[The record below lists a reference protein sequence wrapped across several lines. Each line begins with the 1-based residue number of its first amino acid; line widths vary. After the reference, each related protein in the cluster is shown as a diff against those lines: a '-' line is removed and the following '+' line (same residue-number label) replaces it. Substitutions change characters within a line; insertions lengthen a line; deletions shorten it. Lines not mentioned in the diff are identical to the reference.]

1 MQTDFNGKLLLK
13 PRIENRIQEIHIVR
27 NEKQEPRT
35 MACGS
40 TGSYN
45 FQIRANIVILMQV
58 DQYFLT

>member
-1 MQTDFNGKLLLK
+1 MIRSDNIDMQTDFNGKLLLK
-13 PRIENRIQEIHIVR
+13 PKIENRIEEIHIVR

-45 FQIRANIVILMQV
+45 FQI
-58 DQYFLT
+58 